1 MLHALMV
8 AVSIVSTVQAHGSY
22 PSVADIEASF
32 HFSPGTQLP
41 RDVQAPDGTI
51 YHSYY
56 LSGHELGGGR
66 YSVQVELRR

>member
-1 MLHALMV
+1 MLHALLV

-32 HFSPGTQLP
+32 HFSPGAQLP

-51 YHSYY
+51 YHTFYIK
-56 LSGHELGGGR
+56 GHELGGGYYTVTVKLDR
-66 YSVQVELRR
+66 